1 MRESLRGCVC
11 WGRRGRGVMEAGV
24 ASHTPDCFLRMGV
37 RGTPTSCVGGRAG
50 LTFPRTSAPPERYRR
65 HNFLSSVSE
74 DPTAVIY
81 CFY

>member
-1 MRESLRGCVC
+1 MRGSPRVCEC
-11 WGRRGRGVMEAGV
+11 WGRWGRDVMEAGV
-24 ASHTPDCFLRMGV
+24 ASHTPNYFLRMGV

-74 DPTAVIY
+74 DPPAVIY